1 MNSPLPDFA
10 ARVLTAPDLAQLVQ
24 GASGAF
30 IGFTLI
36 AARMS
41 GLVLVGPVFG
51 HPRIPL
57 QVRIFL
63 VLATSFV
70 IAPSLLS
77 TSAQL
82 QAGLP
87 VPRSLLEYAG
97 LAFIELAIG
106 AALGLGVLTIMS
118 GLTTAGNLMNQQ
130 LGLAAGE
137 TLNPEMGSG
146 DTVSGEMLHQLGLVV
161 FLVVGGH
168 SLMVSA
174 LLDTFQALPVG
185 HARLSAPAIELLID
199 LVRQSLVLALQIS
212 APVMATMAVIGLA
225 LGFLGHTIPQMT
237 AQVAGFPVRA
247 LVGLLV
253 LGLALSGIADSLV
266 RTLVGGIEQMRQIL
280 TAL

>member
-10 ARVLTAPDLAQLVQ
+10 ARVLAAPDLAQLVQ

-36 AARMS
+36 AARMG
-41 GLVLVGPVFG
+41 GLVLIGPVFG
-51 HPRIPL
+51 HSRIPL
-57 QVRIFL
+57 QVRAFL

-70 IAPSLLS
+70 IAPSLFS
-77 TSAQL
+77 TNAQL
-82 QAGLP
+82 EARFV
-87 VPRSLLEYAG
+87 VPHSLLEYAG
-97 LAFIELAIG
+97 LAIIELSIG

-118 GLTTAGNLMNQQ
+118 GLAMAGSLINQQ

-137 TLNPEMGSG
+137 TFNPDMGSG
-146 DTVSGEMLHQLGLVV
+146 GSVSGELLHQLGLVL

-212 APVMATMAVIGLA
+212 APVMATMAVVGLA

-237 AQVAGFPVRA
+237 AQVVGFPVRA

-253 LGLALSGIADSLV
+253 LGMALSGIADSIV
-266 RTLVGGIEQMRQIL
+266 RALVGGIEQMRQIL
-280 TAL
+280 TAM